1 MEDPRGGAW
10 EGGGGKWEGVPIKVH
25 ADWEAASIHHHKEFR
40 KIEKRI
46 PSTYFFSL
54 LLIPFTF

>member
-10 EGGGGKWEGVPIKVH
+10 EGGDGKWEGVPITVH

-40 KIEKRI
+40 KIEK
-46 PSTYFFSL
+46 
-54 LLIPFTF
+54 